1 MIELKPCPFCGVSLE
16 PCIEQTL
23 VQVADGVRGLT
34 RSSAPAHKHT
44 NTDCL
49 LSGFVVFDNE
59 ESINA
64 WNKRQPLECE
74 AGCPLNFGCKT
85 VVCHRCE
92 TEQFVDMEAYVAH
105 LETENERLRE
115 GWISA
120 ECGARNGWGDCNATC
135 PLKMGEYCEDV
146 RKVVEA

>member
-1 MIELKPCPFCGVSLE
+1 MKMAKRFDELSLTPKKREKEFSENHAAGICLYCWECGARLGY
-16 PCIEQTL
+16 L
-23 VQVADGVRGLT
+23 
-34 RSSAPAHKHT
+34 
-44 NTDCL
+44 
-49 LSGFVVFDNE
+49 F
-59 ESINA
+59 
-64 WNKRQPLECE
+64 
-74 AGCPLNFGCKT
+74 FGCKT

-135 PLKMGEYCEDV
+135 PLKMGEYCEAV

>member
-74 AGCPLNFGCKT
+74 A
-85 VVCHRCE
+85 
-92 TEQFVDMEAYVAH
+92 YVAH